1 MDASSN
7 NDAAPVTNESSGTS
21 EISTLKLT
29 IETPKEKKYM
39 LIDASSTVKQLK
51 DVAANELST
60 FMDQMSII
68 YAGEIRKDDD
78 DLKKYAE
85 NDTTNKQASSATC
98 SDSIEKFQLDFDHV
112 HVHFSFPDNEKIAI
126 YERFGEAKRFLTNLI
141 SADSRCTA
149 VWANI
154 IGDAYEKITELSP
167 LSRIYQLL
175 FTTSTITISRLQE
188 LIATKISI
196 AIVHADAAA
205 DPLVLDAVRTKV
217 NKKTCQLNIFEK

>member
-78 DLKKYAE
+78 DLKKYGK
-85 NDTTNKQASSATC
+85 TTNVFLLKK
-98 SDSIEKFQLDFDHV
+98 EKL
-112 HVHFSFPDNEKIAI
+112 
-126 YERFGEAKRFLTNLI
+126 LI
-141 SADSRCTA
+141 HDCT
-149 VWANI
+149 V
-154 IGDAYEKITELSP
+154 
-167 LSRIYQLL
+167 Q
-175 FTTSTITISRLQE
+175 
-188 LIATKISI
+188 
-196 AIVHADAAA
+196 H
-205 DPLVLDAVRTKV
+205 
-217 NKKTCQLNIFEK
+217 

>member
-1 MDASSN
+1 MTLIVFLLVDGRE
-7 NDAAPVTNESSGTS
+7 PVT
-21 EISTLKLT
+21 
-29 IETPKEKKYM
+29 
-39 LIDASSTVKQLK
+39 
-51 DVAANELST
+51 
-60 FMDQMSII
+60 
-68 YAGEIRKDDD
+68 
-78 DLKKYAE
+78 E

>member
-205 DPLVLDAVRTKV
+205 DPSVLDAVRTKV

>member
-39 LIDASSTVKQLK
+39 LIHASSTVKQLK

-205 DPLVLDAVRTKV
+205 DPSVLDAVRTKV